1 MGLGWMVVNTNR
13 VGVTLTKTT
22 VVGLGLIPQPIVR
35 CIIGYGQVRVTQVET
50 NVVVEIRP

>member
-1 MGLGWMVVNTNR
+1 MVVNTNR